1 MFESDRDLP
10 AVLAV
15 LLQLVPGKPLTT
27 QRTGGPLSRLLA
39 QAGVAQTRAAG
50 RVLLYHRPAHHTV
63 LQSGGEKYFTKDL
76 KGAYRKIQY
85 KRSHV
90 KRRNKNV
97 KPAL

>member
-15 LLQLVPGKPLTT
+15 LLKLVSGEPLTT

-50 RVLLYHRPAHHTV
+50 RVLLYHRPA
-63 LQSGGEKYFTKDL
+63 KYYSQRDENRLFIILKADETK
-76 KGAYRKIQY
+76 GCF
-85 KRSHV
+85 
-90 KRRNKNV
+90 
-97 KPAL
+97 

>member
-15 LLQLVPGKPLTT
+15 LLQLVPGEPLTT

-50 RVLLYHRPAHHTV
+50 RVLLYHRPA
-63 LQSGGEKYFTKDL
+63 KYYSHRDENSFFKKIKFNDI
-76 KGAYRKIQY
+76 KG
-85 KRSHV
+85 
-90 KRRNKNV
+90 
-97 KPAL
+97 